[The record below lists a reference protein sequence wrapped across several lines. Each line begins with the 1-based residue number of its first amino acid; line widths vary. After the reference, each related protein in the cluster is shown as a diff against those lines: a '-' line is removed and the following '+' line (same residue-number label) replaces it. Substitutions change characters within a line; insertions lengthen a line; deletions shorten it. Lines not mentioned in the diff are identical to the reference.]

1 MIRLMWSMAS
11 ESKPVHSR
19 YSWLSQAWKMADLI
33 RIRSAVRNWFRR
45 RTSHELNSLDS
56 IRLMWSTASEPGL
69 RNAPWPCCFA
79 HHYEYLYM
87 FLIQKY
93 SLISCTVPCDY
104 RQNVLRVKTVV
115 KVNSAA
121 NSPTS
126 VNSVLKTL
134 DASVMISVVETRFAS
149 LASA

>member
-1 MIRLMWSMAS
+1 M
-11 ESKPVHSR
+11 
-19 YSWLSQAWKMADLI
+19 
-33 RIRSAVRNWFRR
+33 
-45 RTSHELNSLDS
+45 
-56 IRLMWSTASEPGL
+56 
-69 RNAPWPCCFA
+69 
-79 HHYEYLYM
+79 
-87 FLIQKY
+87 
-93 SLISCTVPCDY
+93 
-104 RQNVLRVKTVV
+104 LRVKTVV